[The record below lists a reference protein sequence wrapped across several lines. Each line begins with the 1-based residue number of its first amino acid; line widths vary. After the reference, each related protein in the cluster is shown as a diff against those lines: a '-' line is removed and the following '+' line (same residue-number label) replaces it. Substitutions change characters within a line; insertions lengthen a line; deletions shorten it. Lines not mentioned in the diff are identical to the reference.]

1 MFKIDFISN
10 SNKTN
15 HGTYPQHHTDPIV
28 YYHATDKMFHE
39 MRAQREMAEV
49 MAEEDGLFL
58 SVMHRDQVKHREAQ
72 LKREKELKLELKLAE
87 ERIEELQNLL
97 PEKADNVFKS
107 MMIHHLMM

>member
-1 MFKIDFISN
+1 MGLTHSI
-10 SNKTN
+10 
-15 HGTYPQHHTDPIV
+15 HTDPIV

-49 MAEEDGLFL
+49 MAKEDGLFL

-72 LKREKELKLELKLAE
+72 LKREKELKLELKLAK

-97 PEKADNVFKS
+97 PGKKLINAVQKHDDPPSYDVAVLQDTSKD
-107 MMIHHLMM
+107 